1 MCCVDQLKPPPTA
14 DIPLQRNSDR
24 FRRSMPLS
32 SHPKETGHGTPP
44 CHRRRRLALFS
55 VNGVSRLVIHV
66 KRIYESPESTDG
78 YRLLVDR
85 LWPRGVSKKRAS
97 LDAWMKEAGPS
108 SELRRWFGHDVSRW
122 LEFKRRYGAE
132 LDTRQDVVTEIL
144 SLAIDRPVTLLY
156 SARDPDH
163 NQAVALAEYL
173 TALRSKRA

>member
-1 MCCVDQLKPPPTA
+1 
-14 DIPLQRNSDR
+14 
-24 FRRSMPLS
+24 MPLS